1 MPRHVL
7 SLGGHVYRKNW
18 MGRCEVPCINVCVC
32 VQGYLAGFCGSGGC
46 IWMGGLSVSTVVP
59 GEWGAATG

>member
-1 MPRHVL
+1 M
-7 SLGGHVYRKNW
+7 YRKNW